1 MGLADHR
8 EDVVLVQDLVLDA
21 VDFDFGAAVL
31 VGQHDVADADFKR
44 DFVAVV
50 VCFAGAQCDDFA
62 FLRFFFRGIG
72 NDDSILDLLYS
83 LLLPHPPTGTA
94 PPGRSLRCI
103 RAQLLY
109 HTPSTPHTTNKEQ

>member
-8 EDVVLVQDLVLDA
+8 EDVVLIQDLVLDA

-50 VCFAGAQCDDFA
+50 VRSAGAQCDDFA
-62 FLRFFFRGIG
+62 FLRFFFRGIW
-72 NDDSILDLLYS
+72 NDDSALLHFSFLGGFHENAVTKGLDFEFS
-83 LLLPHPPTGTA
+83 HCVFVV
-94 PPGRSLRCI
+94 S
-103 RAQLLY
+103 
-109 HTPSTPHTTNKEQ
+109 